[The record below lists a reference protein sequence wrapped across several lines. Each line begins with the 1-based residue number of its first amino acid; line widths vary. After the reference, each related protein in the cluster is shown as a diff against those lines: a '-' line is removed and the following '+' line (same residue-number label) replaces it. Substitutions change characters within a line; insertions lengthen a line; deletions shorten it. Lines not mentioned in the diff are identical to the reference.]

1 MIMATIRN
9 VSVLVILSVLF
20 ISCGDNRLDVDVSD
34 IESDLEI
41 MRFEQ
46 DLAAY
51 LSDTSVN
58 DLTPI
63 RKQYGEFFDMF
74 THQVLGIPQENDT
87 MIAMNLRFF
96 LKDPEVAE
104 VMADVDSAF
113 SDVKDIKKEMDSFL
127 KHYRYYY
134 PDKEVPKVVTY
145 VSAFNYAVITT
156 HETIGIGLDMF
167 LGKDYVFY
175 PRMGLPKYLSNRFSR
190 EYAVVSVIRG
200 WYESDYDVRDV
211 KKELLSQMVYQGKL
225 LYYLDAMAPDMADT
239 LKTGYS
245 AEQLTWCEENE
256 ASIWAFFIENKLLF
270 NTSPSEYLKYINEG
284 PTTSGF
290 PKESPGK
297 VGAWI
302 GYRIVQQYMKKNP
315 DITLVDLLNEK
326 DANAILEKSGYKP
339 QK

>member
-1 MIMATIRN
+1 MFSPMIRN
-9 VSVLVILSVLF
+9 LSQLVILTVLF
-20 ISCGDNRLDVDVSD
+20 ISCGDNRLKVDVSD
-34 IESDLEI
+34 MESDVKI

-46 DLAAY
+46 ELAAY
-51 LSDTSVN
+51 LADTTVH
-58 DLTPI
+58 DLAPM
-63 RKQYGEFFDMF
+63 RQQYGEFFDMF
-74 THQVLGIPQENDT
+74 THQVLGIPQDNDT

-96 LKDPEVAE
+96 LQDPEVAE
-104 VMADVDSAF
+104 VMADVDSAYR
-113 SDVKDIKKEMDSFL
+113 DVSDIKKEIDSFL
-127 KHYRYYY
+127 RHYQYYY
-134 PDKEVPKVVTY
+134 PDKEIPQVVTY

-190 EYAVVSVIRG
+190 EYAVASVIRG

-239 LKTGYS
+239 LKTGYT
-245 AEQLTWCEENE
+245 AEQLQWCEENE
-256 ASIWAFFIENKLLF
+256 AGIWAFFIENKLLF
-270 NTSPSEYLKYINEG
+270 NTSPSEYVKYINEG

-315 DITLVDLLNEK
+315 DITLLELLNEK
-326 DANAILEKSGYKP
+326 DATAILEKSGYKP